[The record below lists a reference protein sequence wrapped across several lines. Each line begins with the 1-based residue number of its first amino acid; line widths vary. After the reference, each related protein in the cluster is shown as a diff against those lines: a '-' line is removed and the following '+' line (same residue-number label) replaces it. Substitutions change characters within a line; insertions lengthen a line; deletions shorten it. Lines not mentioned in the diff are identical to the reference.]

1 MLLCRYVDKLMQ
13 DVGSPASLKP
23 PVPPLTRY
31 KRDVAVKLQSD
42 SGSYRQYGSTRPASM
57 LPTKCATQPTPCVH
71 SRKLFMTGL
80 AQAQQQL
87 QAVSCAFTRCA

>member
-31 KRDVAVKLQSD
+31 KRDVAVKLQSE
-42 SGSYRQYGSTRPASM
+42 GSYRQYGSTRPASM